1 MYQSPNGN
9 KTIKMNQRNNPF
21 SLGNNNLYARFKKAL
36 SILLSV
42 EYYEGSEYG
51 MFYNKCGEDG
61 RSQIYV
67 AQPVL
72 EKKLKKEFIDVE
84 GDMVKFLVGP
94 TGTGKTTLIRNMFH
108 VFGRDVVVV
117 DNNLVIYVSFYSM
130 VSYSGNIEDANYLIR
145 DALIGSINEAV
156 SYLNDKDYIDRLSG
170 YDDAYYNDFYNFLKS
185 NNKHL
190 IETVPSTSD
199 TVEQIRN
206 GNGKKFVLDW
216 IAKNKPVDYYMCQ
229 LKYELYLY
237 KNRTN
242 NMFDNIILIFDDLES
257 LASKYTNNIVGYA
270 YHCKKCLQANFNRN
284 YHFKVLVTMRNYS
297 YRIGQNR
304 KKEAFRE
311 ISWDD
316 IIKKDTAP
324 TLSAILDKRVAY
336 VMDLD
341 EVINSVDDK
350 MAFQSASVSLKVILQ
365 RMYGQYDNMLL
376 SLNHNNIFKSM
387 TLIFRILTNKAH
399 MGKYETDRRE
409 RSGAFEVSI
418 KDYRVENRSNNSKIP
433 GNDEVFYAL
442 AYGEE
447 KLYFD
452 SEDYYLTNIMH
463 YKNSEG
469 ENTELLGIYIIQ
481 YFIHKGVNMDDPDYD
496 GFESLSCTNTIK
508 EIMSLYSFPTDAK
521 ADSIHRGFEIMMEHL
536 YKGGVL
542 LQSIIEPIIENDDVT
557 HRVYRPK
564 MKVFLS
570 LRGNQLYN
578 MLSYNALLFTTYR
591 DDIVTDIEDNDI
603 PTLDMSMGDR
613 ICYCL
618 TYIDYLASKEI
629 ELFRCVLNYKNY
641 KNVLG
646 NELVVV
652 ILMKGMKET
661 IKTYFKDSTP
671 EQQEIMQRYRIIQQ
685 KFNDFLDSIYDEVQ
699 IEFVHIEP
707 I

>member
-1 MYQSPNGN
+1 
-9 KTIKMNQRNNPF
+9 
-21 SLGNNNLYARFKKAL
+21 
-36 SILLSV
+36 
-42 EYYEGSEYG
+42 
-51 MFYNKCGEDG
+51 
-61 RSQIYV
+61 
-67 AQPVL
+67 
-72 EKKLKKEFIDVE
+72 
-84 GDMVKFLVGP
+84 
-94 TGTGKTTLIRNMFH
+94 
-108 VFGRDVVVV
+108 
-117 DNNLVIYVSFYSM
+117 
-130 VSYSGNIEDANYLIR
+130 
-145 DALIGSINEAV
+145 
-156 SYLNDKDYIDRLSG
+156 
-170 YDDAYYNDFYNFLKS
+170 
-185 NNKHL
+185 
-190 IETVPSTSD
+190 
-199 TVEQIRN
+199 
-206 GNGKKFVLDW
+206 
-216 IAKNKPVDYYMCQ
+216 
-229 LKYELYLY
+229 
-237 KNRTN
+237 
-242 NMFDNIILIFDDLES
+242 
-257 LASKYTNNIVGYA
+257 
-270 YHCKKCLQANFNRN
+270 
-284 YHFKVLVTMRNYS
+284 
-297 YRIGQNR
+297 
-304 KKEAFRE
+304 
-311 ISWDD
+311 
-316 IIKKDTAP
+316 
-324 TLSAILDKRVAY
+324 
-336 VMDLD
+336 
-341 EVINSVDDK
+341 
-350 MAFQSASVSLKVILQ
+350 
-365 RMYGQYDNMLL
+365 
-376 SLNHNNIFKSM
+376 
-387 TLIFRILTNKAH
+387 
-399 MGKYETDRRE
+399 
-409 RSGAFEVSI
+409 
-418 KDYRVENRSNNSKIP
+418 
-433 GNDEVFYAL
+433 
-442 AYGEE
+442 
-447 KLYFD
+447 
-452 SEDYYLTNIMH
+452 
-463 YKNSEG
+463 
-469 ENTELLGIYIIQ
+469 
-481 YFIHKGVNMDDPDYD
+481 MDDPDYD